1 MFENLVE
8 YASKSSP
15 EEIAHIEIEE
25 MAIIAAW
32 YHSYEGNS
40 ERQERYPDSP
50 GVMEYWIENV
60 KKDEWISEGR
70 RLQPLLRHMLDQV
83 VLYGTEHVHRSELDI
98 LVEAY
103 DLLCE
108 VADKDIFAR
117 LAIFFEPKIDS
128 IKAQRNLLPVTPGLV
143 GVGRRLTIITPE
155 DIAAAR
161 PRSVRSFAGV
171 RMSLRGP
178 VYQGSGDVKVMGM
191 VPDDCMLVVDEGTCL
206 VNGYVLGYVAASHGC
221 EVRDNIAGVV
231 IVRDGDSRGRNV
243 LTNAFVVSKWGSIHV
258 RKSENPKLLFG
269 GKEIQIRESAQHGSY
284 ASPEIQV
291 AEETTGGEYSVS
303 TQLTADKFQATATRK
318 LIIAL
323 RRNISCED
331 YGGLVDP
338 EATRLLSLIA
348 KVRRRRDNTRDMIAL
363 AEIEVEHFA
372 SSALI
377 SLAGGEDIMKQIEEV
392 NHSQSR
398 IALLDRLIASV
409 DTMSVTVEEQLD
421 ALHDPDRAAAIQ
433 ATKKQSI
440 ANIQDLQ
447 AELRRTGEEE
457 GADADL
463 MEEGADLA
471 RIAEELSSQ
480 NSDTPVPAKTLFLL
494 WEKKAGWLLERQEL
508 SVNKTRK
515 ASEIVKL
522 LGDNEILGARGEELS
537 DMKLL
542 SRLLEVAYK
551 RQAGDRLFDRA
562 NTSFV
567 QLMLRSIE
575 SRKLRVREYTKT
587 LEILEKEL
595 KMEYT
600 HLEREC
606 RMPPPPELNQ
616 KPSPPTVT
624 GKFCKDVTICIDRF
638 LLDEKERPP
647 RSVLQTEASG
657 NATVRYARENDM
669 IVKVENTD

>member
-25 MAIIAAW
+25 MAIISAW

-40 ERQERYPDSP
+40 ERQERYPGIPDAIQH
-50 GVMEYWIENV
+50 WIGNV
-60 KKDEWISEGR
+60 KKDDRITEGR
-70 RLQPLLRHMLDQV
+70 RLQPLLRHILDQI

-98 LVEAY
+98 LLEAY
-103 DLLCE
+103 NLLCK
-108 VADKDIFAR
+108 VADKELFAR
-117 LAIFFEPKIDS
+117 LALFFEPKIDS
-128 IKAQRNLLPVTPGLV
+128 IKAQRNSLPVTPGLV

-155 DIAAAR
+155 DITTAR

-171 RMSLRGP
+171 KMSLRGP

-206 VNGYVLGYVAASHGC
+206 VNGYVLGHVAASHGC

-231 IVRDGDSRGRNV
+231 IVRDGDIRGRNV

-284 ASPEIQV
+284 ASPEILV
-291 AEETTGGEYSVS
+291 AEEATGGEYSIS
-303 TQLTADKFQATATRK
+303 AQLTADKFQATDTRK
-318 LIIAL
+318 LVIAL
-323 RRNISCED
+323 RRKISCED

-338 EATRLLSLIA
+338 EATRLLSLIT

-377 SLAGGEDIMKQIEEV
+377 SLAGGEDIRTQIEDI
-392 NHSQSR
+392 NCSQSR
-398 IALLDRLIASV
+398 IALLNRLIAAV

-421 ALHDPDRAAAIQ
+421 ALHDPDCAAASQ
-433 ATKKQSI
+433 ATTKQSI

-447 AELRRTGEEE
+447 AELRRTEDE

-463 MEEGADLA
+463 LEEGAELA
-471 RIAEELSSQ
+471 RIAKELSSQ
-480 NSDTPVPAKTLFLL
+480 NSDAPVPAKTLFLL
-494 WEKKAGWLLERQEL
+494 WEKKAGWLLDREEL
-508 SVNKTRK
+508 SVNTTRK
-515 ASEIVKL
+515 ASEIEKL
-522 LGDNEILGARGEELS
+522 LGDSEILSARGEELS

-562 NTSFV
+562 NTTFV
-567 QLMLRSIE
+567 RLMLRSIE
-575 SRKLRVREYTKT
+575 SRKLRVRDYTKT
-587 LEILEKEL
+587 LEVLEKEL
-595 KMEYT
+595 KTEYT
-600 HLEREC
+600 RLEREC
-606 RMPPPPELNQ
+606 HMPPPPELDQN
-616 KPSPPTVT
+616 PFPPTVT
-624 GKFCKDVTICIDRF
+624 GKFGKDVTICIDRF

-657 NATVRYARENDM
+657 SATMRYARENDK
-669 IVKVENTD
+669 IVEVEITD